1 MSYVIYEKKDHIAYI
16 TLNRPDRLNAFGTK
30 LMQQLMEAETK
41 FAEDDDAWIAVYTG
55 AGDRAFSAGRDLK
68 EVATSTSQSETV
80 TPQRGKLFVEH
91 VKPTIAAVNGLAY
104 GGGFEL
110 ALSRDIRICSEN
122 ATFALAEVRVGLCP
136 PSGSFNLPRLIGL
149 SNAMWWLLSG
159 EPIDSKNALRMGVVT
174 KVVPQAE
181 LLSTATQMA
190 EIICQNAPLAVRA
203 TKHLAKTGMEVP
215 LEYAQDL
222 GIGIIQSVWGS
233 EDAIEG
239 AKAFVE
245 KRKPVWKMR

>member
-1 MSYVIYEKKDHIAYI
+1 M
-16 TLNRPDRLNAFGTK
+16 
-30 LMQQLMEAETK
+30 
-41 FAEDDDAWIAVYTG
+41 
-55 AGDRAFSAGRDLK
+55 
-68 EVATSTSQSETV
+68 
-80 TPQRGKLFVEH
+80 
-91 VKPTIAAVNGLAY
+91 
-104 GGGFEL
+104 
-110 ALSRDIRICSEN
+110 
-122 ATFALAEVRVGLCP
+122 
-136 PSGSFNLPRLIGL
+136 IGL

-159 EPIDSKNALRMGVVT
+159 EPIDSNEALRMGVVT

-181 LLSTATQMA
+181 LLSTATHMA

-215 LEYAQDL
+215 LEYARDL

-245 KRKPVWKMR
+245 KRKPVWKNK